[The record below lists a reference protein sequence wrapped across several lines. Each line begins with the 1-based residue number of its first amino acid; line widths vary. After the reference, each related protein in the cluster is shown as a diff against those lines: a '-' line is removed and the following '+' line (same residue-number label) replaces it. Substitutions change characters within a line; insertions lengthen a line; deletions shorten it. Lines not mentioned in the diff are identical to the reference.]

1 MYNVLPTAWKNQIPV
16 LGVINTHAVLPQR
29 PPVKEFHS
37 MNKVPEYSPEYRPE
51 TVVMPPTHRG
61 GMDDDKGAIHT
72 IPAPNLSLADK
83 PYSLVEGNPSENNH
97 EDQVSHHQYS
107 NDGHYSPNHSGKK
120 QQH

>member
-1 MYNVLPTAWKNQIPV
+1 MYNNVMPNTWKSQVPV
-16 LGVINTHAVLPQR
+16 LGAINNHAALPQR

-51 TVVMPPTHRG
+51 TAAMPPTHRG

-83 PYSLVEGNPSENNH
+83 PYSLVESNSPENNH
-97 EDQVSHHQYS
+97 EDHASRHHYP
-107 NDGHYSPNHSGKK
+107 NDAPYNGNLPGNR
-120 QQH
+120 